1 MKKNDSKLLLIFTA
15 VFGFI
20 ALIYIVL
27 IFSDILSNSDFP
39 LHIVGT
45 LIGMVLSAFI
55 TVLLLKGQTA
65 VEEENDIGR
74 RVFEK
79 KQDVYFDFIETLEKI
94 TQDGKLNI
102 PGLPG
107 YVKPQSDNDINDEL
121 QHLIYQL
128 GKVQMTASLDT
139 SKSVTAKI
147 GKMLAILNT
156 KSNNKGALYSEF
168 AENLFS
174 VVADLRKDLFNTN
187 ADLKNPDSF
196 DAIKKDYILE
206 TLKIA
211 GFEDSFSEIETTEN
225 VLANYCDLIVSELKE
240 TYHTNGTHIAFG
252 GGNNETQEYI
262 SSLEA
267 AEKFLIQDNK
277 PRFIQIRTPLSGNL
291 KLDLELVNDPKNRAK
306 PFQGGLKKNTWTNDK
321 FDENKVKTINFV
333 LQDPAFEEFKK
344 ADENDRKQIVK
355 EMLESCDKL
364 KQFLGQE

>member
-15 VFGFI
+15 VFGFV

-27 IFSDILSNSDFP
+27 IFSNILSNSDFP
-39 LHIVGT
+39 LHVVGT

-107 YVKPQSDNDINDEL
+107 YVKPQSENDINDEL

-147 GKMLAILNT
+147 GKMLSILN
-156 KSNNKGALYSEF
+156 NNRENKGTLYSEF

-174 VVADLRKDLFNTN
+174 IVADLRRDLFNTN
-187 ADLKNPDSF
+187 ADLKNPDAF

-211 GFEDSFSEIETTEN
+211 GFENSFKEIETTEN
-225 VLANYCDLIVSELKE
+225 ILANYCDLIVSVLKE
-240 TYHTNGTHIAFG
+240 DYNANGTHISFG
-252 GGNNETQEYI
+252 GGNNKDQEYI
-262 SSLEA
+262 SSMEA

-277 PRFIQIRTPLSGNL
+277 ARYIRIRTPLSGNL
-291 KLDLELVNDPKNRAK
+291 KLDIELVNDPRNRNL
-306 PFQGGLKKNTWTNDK
+306 PIQGGLRKISWSDK
-321 FDENKVKTINFV
+321 FDYNKIRKTNFV
-333 LQDPAFEEFKK
+333 LRDAAFEEFKK
-344 ADENDRKQIVK
+344 ADENGRIQLVK
-355 EMLESCDKL
+355 DMLESCDKL
-364 KQFLGQE
+364 KQFLGQ

>member
-15 VFGFI
+15 VFGFV

-27 IFSDILSNSDFP
+27 IFSNILSNSDFP
-39 LHIVGT
+39 LHVVGT

-107 YVKPQSDNDINDEL
+107 YVKPQSENDINDEL

-147 GKMLAILNT
+147 GKMLSILN
-156 KSNNKGALYSEF
+156 NNRENKGTLYSEF

-174 VVADLRKDLFNTN
+174 IVADLRRDLFNTN
-187 ADLKNPDSF
+187 ADLKNPDAF
-196 DAIKKDYILE
+196 DEE

-211 GFEDSFSEIETTEN
+211 GFENSFKEIETTEN
-225 VLANYCDLIVSELKE
+225 ILANYCDLIVSVLKE
-240 TYHTNGTHIAFG
+240 DYNANGTHISFG
-252 GGNNETQEYI
+252 GGNNEDQEYI
-262 SSLEA
+262 SSMEA

-277 PRFIQIRTPLSGNL
+277 ARYIRIRTPLSGNL
-291 KLDLELVNDPKNRAK
+291 KLDIELVNDPRNRNL
-306 PFQGGLKKNTWTNDK
+306 PIQGGLRKISWSDK
-321 FDENKVKTINFV
+321 FDYNKIKKINFV
-333 LQDPAFEEFKK
+333 LRDAAFEEFKK
-344 ADENDRKQIVK
+344 ADENGRIQLVK
-355 EMLESCDKL
+355 DMLESCDKL
-364 KQFLGQE
+364 KQFLGQ